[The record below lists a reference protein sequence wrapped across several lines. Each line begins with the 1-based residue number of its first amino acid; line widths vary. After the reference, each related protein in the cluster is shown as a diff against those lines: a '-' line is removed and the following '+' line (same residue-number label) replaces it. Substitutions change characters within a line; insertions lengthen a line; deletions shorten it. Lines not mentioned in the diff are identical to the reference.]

1 MQSKLR
7 TLTARLGLAT
17 ALGLSLNLASLP
29 VAAQSSPKIVK
40 KTPLDFPA
48 EAIRNGI
55 DKGVVRAKLTIDGEG
70 AVTDV
75 TVVDVQPPQARMLRK
90 TVVEGLRP
98 WKFEAGK
105 AGSFEMQVVMSNE

>member
-1 MQSKLR
+1 MQTKLR

-17 ALGLSLNLASLP
+17 ALGLSLQLASLP
-29 VAAQSSPKIVK
+29 VAAQGTPKIVK
-40 KTPLDFPA
+40 KTPLDFPP
-48 EAIRNGI
+48 EAIRSGV
-55 DKGVVRAKLTIDGEG
+55 DKGVLRAKLTIDGEG

-75 TVVDVQPPQARMLRK
+75 TVVDVQPPQARVLRR